1 MTKLP
6 FGAATLRFARRFLAP
21 LDEAARLL
29 SSGEVR
35 QGKIMTETADRRF
48 YADRRTVLAGAAASA
63 ALLAPGAALA
73 QGRRS
78 RDIDAIRRGA
88 EAGYQASVARIQEWI
103 RLPTIA
109 AERLNIAEGADYM
122 ARLATE
128 AGFIRVRKVETG
140 GVPTVFGVI
149 DAGAPRTVGIYFMY
163 DVKQYDPAEWASPP
177 LEARIVDHPLG
188 RAIRGRGAVNQKGP
202 QAAFLAALHAF
213 RASGRRLPVNL
224 VLLAEGEEEIGS
236 PNFRNVLRDPEV
248 LAAMRRADGVI
259 IPFAQQDPQG
269 AATINLGAKG
279 IIELEL
285 VAGGERWG
293 RGPAR
298 DVHSSLKAMV
308 DSPVWHLVQALNTLV
323 ADGGNTPA
331 IDGWFERVRPLTV
344 RERAL
349 IAESARMDDEAE
361 VKRSLGVPRWIDDLP
376 YPQAL
381 ERLVSQP
388 TVNIEGLVAGYT
400 GPGGKTVLPARG
412 VAKLDLRLVP
422 NMTVADSLPKLRA
435 HLERRGFGD
444 IEVNMS
450 GGYDPTETAEDSRVI
465 RAQQAVF
472 TRAGVPFTLFPRL
485 AGSWPGFV
493 FTGDPL
499 RLPAGQFGLGIGGG
513 AHAPDEF
520 FVIEP
525 TNPRVAGLLQQTMG
539 YVEFLY
545 AMAEAR

>member
-1 MTKLP
+1 
-6 FGAATLRFARRFLAP
+6 
-21 LDEAARLL
+21 
-29 SSGEVR
+29 
-35 QGKIMTETADRRF
+35 MTEPTDRRF
-48 YADRRTVLAGAAASA
+48 TADRRTVLAGAAAA
-63 ALLAPGAALA
+63 AAMLAPGAALA
-73 QGRRS
+73 QPRRA
-78 RDIDAIRRGA
+78 RDIEALRGAA
-88 EAGYQASVARIQEWI
+88 EAGYQASVERIRDWI

-109 AERLNIAEGADYM
+109 AEGLNVQEGADYM
-122 ARLATE
+122 ARLASE
-128 AGFIRVRKVETG
+128 AGFTRVRKVETG
-140 GVPTVFGVI
+140 GVPSVFGVL
-149 DAGAPRTVGIYFMY
+149 DAGARRTVGIYFMY
-163 DVKQYDPAEWASPP
+163 DVKQYDPSEWASPP

-202 QAAFLAALHAF
+202 EGAFLAALHAF

-236 PNFRNVLRDPEV
+236 PNFKNVLRDREV
-248 LAAMRRADGVI
+248 LEAMRRVDGVI
-259 IPFAQQDPQG
+259 IPFAQQDPNG

-285 VAGGERWG
+285 VSSGARWG

-298 DVHSSLKAMV
+298 DIHSSLKAQV

-323 ADGGNTPA
+323 SDGGNTPA
-331 IDGWFERVRPLTV
+331 IDGWFERVRPLTA

-349 IAESARMDDEAE
+349 IAENARMDNEEE
-361 VKRSLGVPRWIDDLP
+361 VKQALGVPRWIDDLP

-400 GPGGKTVLPARG
+400 GPGGKTILPSRG

-422 NMTVADSLPKLRA
+422 NMTVEDSLPKLRR
-435 HLERRGFGD
+435 HLAERGFGD

-472 TRAGVPFTLFPRL
+472 TRSGLPFTLFPRL
-485 AGSWPGFV
+485 AGSWPGHV

-499 RLPAGQFGLGIGGG
+499 RLPAGQFGLGTGGG

-525 TNPRVAGLLQQTMG
+525 RNPRVAGLLQQTMG
-539 YVEFLY
+539 YVDFLY
-545 AMAEAR
+545 AMADAR

>member
-1 MTKLP
+1 MTDL
-6 FGAATLRFARRFLAP
+6 TDCRFA
-21 LDEAARLL
+21 
-29 SSGEVR
+29 
-35 QGKIMTETADRRF
+35 
-48 YADRRTVLAGAAASA
+48 ADRRTVLAAAAAGA

-73 QGRRS
+73 QTRRT
-78 RDIDAIRRGA
+78 RDVETIRRA
-88 EAGYQASVARIQEWI
+88 AQAGYQASIERIQNWI

-109 AERLNIAEGADYM
+109 AERLNIEEGADYM
-122 ARLATE
+122 VRLATE
-128 AGFIRVRKVETG
+128 AGFTRVRKVPTG
-140 GVPTVFGVI
+140 GVPAVFGVI

-163 DVKQYDPAEWASPP
+163 DVKQYDASEWASPP

-202 QAAFLAALHAF
+202 EGALLAALHAF
-213 RASGRRLPVNL
+213 RASGRRLPVNV

-236 PNFRNVLRDPEV
+236 PNFINVLRDPDV

-285 VAGGERWG
+285 VASGERWG

-308 DSPVWHLVQALNTLV
+308 DSPAWHLVQALNTLV

-331 IDGWFERVRPLTV
+331 IDGWFERVRALTA

-349 IAESARMDDEAE
+349 VAENARMDDEAE

-400 GPGGKTVLPARG
+400 GPGGKTILPSRA

-422 NMTVADSLPKLRA
+422 NMTVADSLPKLRR
-435 HLERRGFGD
+435 HLEQRGFGD

-472 TRAGVPFTLFPRL
+472 TRRNVPFSLFPRL

-499 RLPAGQFGLGIGGG
+499 RLPAGQFGLGTGGG

-525 TNPRVAGLLQQTMG
+525 TNPRVAGLLEQTMG
-539 YVEFLY
+539 YVDFLY
-545 AMAEAR
+545 EMAAAR

>member
-1 MTKLP
+1 MTD
-6 FGAATLRFARRFLAP
+6 RFA
-21 LDEAARLL
+21 
-29 SSGEVR
+29 
-35 QGKIMTETADRRF
+35 
-48 YADRRTVLAGAAASA
+48 ADRRTILAGAAAAGA
-63 ALLAPGAALA
+63 ALLAPAAAYA
-73 QGRRS
+73 QPRRVREMEALRSAAETGREASIER
-78 RDIDAIRRGA
+78 IR
-88 EAGYQASVARIQEWI
+88 QWI

-109 AERLNIAEGADYM
+109 AERLNIEQGADHM

-128 AGFIRVRKVETG
+128 AGFTRVRKVPTG
-140 GVPTVFGVI
+140 GVPTVFGVL

-163 DVKQYDPAEWASPP
+163 DVKQYDASEWASPP

-202 QAAFLAALHAF
+202 QGAFLAALHAF

-236 PNFRNVLRDPEV
+236 PNFINVLRDPEV
-248 LAAMRRADGVI
+248 LAAMRRAEGVI
-259 IPFAQQDPQG
+259 IPFAQQSPNG

-285 VAGGERWG
+285 VSTGARWG

-298 DVHSSLKAMV
+298 DVHSSLKAQV

-331 IDGWFERVRPLTV
+331 IDGWFERVRPLTP

-349 IAESARMDDEAE
+349 IAEAAATRDEAE
-361 VKRSLGVPRWIDDLP
+361 AKRSLGVPRWIGDLP
-376 YPQAL
+376 WRESI

-400 GPGGKTVLPARG
+400 GPGGMTILPSRG

-422 NMTVADSLPKLRA
+422 NMNVADSLPKLRA

-472 TRAGVPFTLFPRL
+472 TRMNVAHSLFPRL

-499 RLPAGQFGLGIGGG
+499 RLPAGQFGLGTGGG

-525 TNPRVAGLLQQTMG
+525 RDSRIAGLVDQIVG
-539 YVEFLY
+539 YAEFLY

>member
-1 MTKLP
+1 
-6 FGAATLRFARRFLAP
+6 
-21 LDEAARLL
+21 D
-29 SSGEVR
+29 
-35 QGKIMTETADRRF
+35 
-48 YADRRTVLAGAAASA
+48 
-63 ALLAPGAALA
+63 
-73 QGRRS
+73 
-78 RDIDAIRRGA
+78 
-88 EAGYQASVARIQEWI
+88 WI
-103 RLPTIA
+103 RFPTIA
-109 AERLNIAEGADYM
+109 AEGVNLQEGADYM
-122 ARLATE
+122 ARLASE
-128 AGFIRVRKVETG
+128 AGFTRVRKIDTG
-140 GVPTVFGVI
+140 GVPAVFGVI

-163 DVKQYDPAEWASPP
+163 DVKQYDADEWASLP

-202 QAAFLAALHAF
+202 QGAFLAALHAF

-236 PNFRNVLRDPEV
+236 PNFINVFRDPEV

-259 IPFAQQDPQG
+259 IPFAQQSPSG

-285 VAGGERWG
+285 VSSGERWG

-298 DVHSSLKAMV
+298 DIHSSLKAQV
-308 DSPVWHLVQALNTLV
+308 DSPVWHLVLALNTLV
-323 ADGGNTPA
+323 TDHGNRPA
-331 IDGWFERVRPLTV
+331 IDGWFEHVRPLTD

-349 IAESARMDDEAE
+349 IAEAARTRNEADA
-361 VKRSLGVPRWIDDLP
+361 KRALGVERWIDDLP
-376 YPQAL
+376 WRESL

-400 GPGGKTVLPARG
+400 GPGGMTILPARG

-450 GGYDPTETAEDSRVI
+450 GGYDPTETPEDSRVI

-472 TRAGVPFTLFPRL
+472 TRHGIPHTLFPRL
-485 AGSWPGFV
+485 AGSWPGYV

-499 RLPAGQFGLGIGGG
+499 RVPAGQFGLGTGGG

-525 TNPRVAGLLQQTMG
+525 NNPRIAGLLQQTMG
-539 YVEFLY
+539 YVDFLY
-545 AMAEAR
+545 EMAAAR

>member
-1 MTKLP
+1 MTDN
-6 FGAATLRFARRFLAP
+6 RSFA
-21 LDEAARLL
+21 
-29 SSGEVR
+29 
-35 QGKIMTETADRRF
+35 
-48 YADRRTVLAGAAASA
+48 ADRRTVLTGAATA
-63 ALLAPGAALA
+63 ALIAPGAALA
-73 QGRRS
+73 QSRRS
-78 RDIDAIRRGA
+78 RDREAIAAAA

-109 AERLNIAEGADYM
+109 AERLNIAEGADNM

-128 AGFIRVRKVETG
+128 AGFTRVRKVATG
-140 GVPTVFGVI
+140 GVPAVFGVI

-177 LEARIVDHPLG
+177 LEARIVDLPMG

-202 QAAFLAALHAF
+202 EGAFLAAIHAL

-236 PNFRNVLRDPEV
+236 PNFINVLRDPEV
-248 LAAMRRADGVI
+248 LAAMRRAEGVI
-259 IPFAQQDPQG
+259 IPFAQQDGQG

-279 IIELEL
+279 IIELEM
-285 VAGGERWG
+285 VASGERWG
-293 RGPAR
+293 RGPVR
-298 DVHSSLKAMV
+298 DVHSSLKAQV

-323 ADGGNTPA
+323 TDGGNTPA
-331 IDGWFERVRPLTV
+331 IDGWFEHVRPLTA

-349 IAESARMDDEAE
+349 IAENARLDDETE
-361 VKRSLGVPRWIDDLP
+361 VMRAFGVTRWIDDLP

-381 ERLVSQP
+381 ERLVAQP

-400 GPGGKTVLPARG
+400 GPGGKTILPARG

-422 NMTVADSLPKLRA
+422 NMTVADALPKLRA
-435 HLERRGFGD
+435 HLARRGFGD

-450 GGYDPTETAEDSRVI
+450 GGYDPTETAEDSRII

-472 TRAGVPFTLFPRL
+472 TRSNVPFTLFPRL

-513 AHAPDEF
+513 AHAPDEY

-525 TNPRVAGLLQQTMG
+525 RNPRVAGLLQQTMG
-539 YVEFLY
+539 YVDFLY

>member
-1 MTKLP
+1 M
-6 FGAATLRFARRFLAP
+6 
-21 LDEAARLL
+21 
-29 SSGEVR
+29 
-35 QGKIMTETADRRF
+35 DRKQPNF
-48 YADRRTVLAGAAASA
+48 VVDRRTVLAAAAAGAALA
-63 ALLAPGAALA
+63 APGAALA
-73 QGRRS
+73 RRA
-78 RDIDAIRRGA
+78 RRAGDREAIRASAA
-88 EAGYQASVARIQEWI
+88 EGLQASIGRIQEWI

-109 AERLNIAEGADYM
+109 AEGLNIEAGADYM

-128 AGFIRVRKVETG
+128 AGFSRVRKVPTG
-140 GVPTVFGVI
+140 GVPTVFGI
-149 DAGAPRTVGIYFMY
+149 LDAGAPRTVGIYFMY
-163 DVKQYDPAEWASPP
+163 DVKQYDASEWSSPP
-177 LEARIVDHPLG
+177 LAAQIVDHPLG

-202 QAAFLAALHAF
+202 EGAFLAALHAF

-236 PNFRNVLRDPEV
+236 PNFINVLRDPEV
-248 LAAMRRADGVI
+248 LAAMRRAEGVI
-259 IPFAQQDPQG
+259 IPFPQQDPDG
-269 AATINLGAKG
+269 GATINLGAKG

-285 VAGGERWG
+285 IASGERWG
-293 RGPAR
+293 RGPRR
-298 DVHSSLKAMV
+298 DVHSSLKAQV

-323 ADGGNTPA
+323 TADGNSPA
-331 IDGWFERVRPLTV
+331 IPGWLDHVRPLTP

-349 IAESARMDDEAE
+349 IAETASREDEPAL
-361 VKRSLGVPRWIDDLP
+361 KQALGVPRWIDDLP

-412 VAKLDLRLVP
+412 VAKLDFRLVP
-422 NMTVADSLPKLRA
+422 NMTVADLLPKLRA
-435 HLERRGFGD
+435 HLERGGFGD

-450 GGYDPTETAEDSRVI
+450 GGYNPTETAEDSRVI

-472 TRAGVPFTLFPRL
+472 TRSNIPFTLFPRL

-499 RLPAGQFGLGIGGG
+499 RLPAGQFGLGTGGG

-525 TNPRVAGLLQQTMG
+525 RNPRLAGLLDQTMG
-539 YVEFLY
+539 YVDFLY

>member
-1 MTKLP
+1 MNEGISMTD
-6 FGAATLRFARRFLAP
+6 RF
-21 LDEAARLL
+21 
-29 SSGEVR
+29 V
-35 QGKIMTETADRRF
+35 
-48 YADRRTVLAGAAASA
+48 ADRRTILAGAAAA
-63 ALLAPGAALA
+63 MLAPAAAFA
-73 QGRRS
+73 QPRRV
-78 RDIDAIRRGA
+78 RDMEELRRAA
-88 EAGYQASVARIQEWI
+88 EAGREASVERIREWI

-109 AERLNIAEGADYM
+109 AERLNIEQGADHM

-128 AGFIRVRKVETG
+128 AGFTRVRKVPTG
-140 GVPTVFGVI
+140 GVPTVFGML

-163 DVKQYDPAEWASPP
+163 DVKQYDASEWASPP

-202 QAAFLAALHAF
+202 QGAFLAALHAF
-213 RASGRRLPVNL
+213 RAAGRRLPVNL

-236 PNFRNVLRDPEV
+236 PNFINVLRDPEV
-248 LAAMRRADGVI
+248 MAAMRRAEGVI
-259 IPFAQQDPQG
+259 IPFAQQSPNG

-285 VAGGERWG
+285 VSTGERWG

-298 DVHSSLKAMV
+298 DVHSSLKAQV

-323 ADGGNTPA
+323 ADGGNAPA
-331 IDGWFERVRPLTV
+331 IDGWFERVRPLTA

-349 IAESARMDDEAE
+349 IAEAAATRDEAE
-361 VKRSLGVPRWIDDLP
+361 VKRSLGVARWIGDLP
-376 YPQAL
+376 WRESL

-400 GPGGKTVLPARG
+400 GPGGMTILPSRG

-450 GGYDPTETAEDSRVI
+450 GGYDPTETAEGSRVI

-472 TRAGVPFTLFPRL
+472 NRMNVPHSLFPRL
-485 AGSWPGFV
+485 AGSWPGYV

-499 RLPAGQFGLGIGGG
+499 RLPAGQFGLGTGGG
-513 AHAPDEF
+513 AHAPNEF

-525 TNPRVAGLLQQTMG
+525 RDSRVAGLVDQSIG
-539 YVEFLY
+539 YAEFLY

>member
-1 MTKLP
+1 MTDQQKG
-6 FGAATLRFARRFLAP
+6 FT
-21 LDEAARLL
+21 
-29 SSGEVR
+29 
-35 QGKIMTETADRRF
+35 
-48 YADRRTVLAGAAASA
+48 ADRRTVLAAAAA
-63 ALLAPGAALA
+63 AVAAAAVAAPGAALA
-73 QGRRS
+73 QGRQG
-78 RDIDAIRRGA
+78 RDREAIRA
-88 EAGYQASVARIQEWI
+88 AAQAGYQASVERIRDWI
-103 RLPTIA
+103 KLPTIA
-109 AERLNIAEGADYM
+109 AERLNVTEGADYM
-122 ARLATE
+122 ARLAAE
-128 AGFIRVRKVETG
+128 AGFTRVRKVETG

-202 QAAFLAALHAF
+202 EGAFLAALHAF

-236 PNFRNVLRDPEV
+236 PNFANVMRDPEV
-248 LAAMRRADGVI
+248 LAAMRRAEGVI
-259 IPFAQQDPQG
+259 IPFAQQDAQG

-285 VAGGERWG
+285 VATGERWG

-331 IDGWFERVRPLTV
+331 IDGWFERVRALTA

-349 IAESARMDDEAE
+349 IAESARQDDEGEMRRA
-361 VKRSLGVPRWIDDLP
+361 LGVPKWIDDLP
-376 YPQAL
+376 YQQAM

-388 TVNIEGLVAGYT
+388 TVNIEGLVAGYA
-400 GPGGKTVLPARG
+400 GPGGKTILPSRG

-472 TRAGVPFTLFPRL
+472 TRRSVPFTLFPRL

-499 RLPAGQFGLGIGGG
+499 RLPAGQFGLGTGGG
-513 AHAPDEF
+513 AHAPDEY

-525 TNPRVAGLLQQTMG
+525 KNPRVAGLVDQTMG
-539 YVEFLY
+539 YVDFLY